1 MKKYWLWSAR
11 RGSENGG
18 AVDDPPVSVFL
29 SAREGNR
36 DFTLIELLVVIAII
50 AILAAM
56 LMPALSKA
64 KAMAQSA
71 SCSSNLK
78 QFGTA
83 LMGYQVDYNDYNC
96 YAIYSGNGSAAAW
109 YTMLAPYCG
118 IKLGGSNNNP
128 DDGKQTPETIRTV
141 KTWLCPSQDISKA
154 KYYWGWYFSYF
165 ANSATKRGAYGSS
178 SGNTSALFGM
188 YVTGSMNYP
197 SHKIS
202 SVSSP
207 GRVAGLIDCDKI
219 GSVRGPYVNH
229 WTGTTV
235 PNKVEFVNK
244 GYSLRHSDRPNAM
257 FMDGHVAP
265 VKPVYPVSWRT
276 EWVGGDLIR

>member
-29 SAREGNR
+29 SAREGKR
-36 DFTLIELLVVIAII
+36 DFTLIEFLVVIAII

-96 YAIYSGNGSAAAW
+96 YAHYERNKYYASW
-109 YTMLAPYCG
+109 FTLLAPYCG
-118 IKLGGSNNNP
+118 MKNVP
-128 DDGKQTPETIRTV
+128 RDDGRTDKWSV
-141 KTWLCPSQDISKA
+141 KLWQCPSQNLSQSRH
-154 KYYWGWYFSYF
+154 YWGYYYSYW
-165 ANSATKRGAYGSS
+165 ANATSRNGQYSGS
-178 SGNTSALFGM
+178 TIFGM
-188 YVTGSMNYP
+188 MTAGATYETL
-197 SHKIS
+197 KIS
-202 SVSSP
+202 HLKSPSRVIGLLDCNKSS
-207 GRVAGLIDCDKI
+207 AGA
-219 GSVRGPYVNH
+219 RTPYFNY
-229 WTGTTV
+229 WYSTSYS
-235 PNKVEFVNK
+235 NKLDYENAGF
-244 GYSLRHSDRPNAM
+244 SLRHSNKANAM
-257 FMDGHVAP
+257 FMDGHAASHSATFP
-265 VKPVYPVSWRT
+265 AT
-276 EWVGGDLIR
+276 FNNEWWGARLIK